1 MFYVELQKMNNMIT
15 IDDKIFYNPGDLVK
29 VKHELNNT
37 PVMYVIE
44 KSTKSIINKSGNKET
59 IFLGI
64 KCRWFDNNNVLREG
78 IFSTKDLMHV

>member
-29 VKHELNNT
+29 VKHELNNA

-59 IFLGI
+59 MFLGI
-64 KCRWFDNNNVLREG
+64 KCRWFDTNNVLREG

>member
-1 MFYVELQKMNNMIT
+1 MNNMIT

-29 VKHELNNT
+29 VKHELNNA

-59 IFLGI
+59 MFLGI
-64 KCRWFDNNNVLREG
+64 KCR
-78 IFSTKDLMHV
+78 